1 MSSNTHITCPSC
13 GHEIDI
19 EALLAHDIED
29 RVQREQQE
37 RFNSERE
44 QLKSETESR
53 IRQESDAQILAL
65 QKENEERKRDAL
77 LLKTKEVEVLELQR
91 TMREHQDGFDLAI
104 QKRLLQEQAKMEADI
119 RRAEK
124 ERSDVERSRDRE
136 RFDLEKRELQKKIDD
151 TQKAMEDVR
160 RKSEQSSPQL
170 QGEVFELVIEDY
182 LRQRFPHDEISEV
195 AKGQRGADCVQTV
208 FDAGRRC
215 GQITYESKRTKS
227 FSMDWVEK
235 LKSDMRA
242 KGSDVGVIITETMP
256 KDMQSFGAINGIWV
270 CTFSEFKSLCVVLRD
285 MIIRVSSALV
295 SQENKGEKMTML
307 YDYLMSSEFR
317 MSVENV
323 MESYE
328 HMRSDLDR
336 ERNAME
342 KLWKQRE
349 RQIERM
355 RVSMSH
361 VMGSIQGIAGKDLG
375 PVRLFELPGATDTPA
390 N

>member
-1 MSSNTHITCPSC
+1 M
-13 GHEIDI
+13 
-19 EALLAHDIED
+19 AHDIED

-44 QLKSETESR
+44 RVLGETETR
-53 IRQESDAQILAL
+53 VRRESEAQIIAL

-77 LLKTKEVEVLELQR
+77 SLQSKEVELLELQR
-91 TMREHQDGFDLAI
+91 KMREQQDGLDLAI
-104 QKRLLQEQAKMEADI
+104 QKRLLEEQAKMEADI

-124 ERSDVERSRDRE
+124 ERSDVERNRDRE

-151 TQKAMEDVR
+151 TKKAMEDVR
-160 RKSEQSSPQL
+160 RKSEQSSQQL

-195 AKGQRGADCVQTV
+195 GKGVRGADCVQTV
-208 FDAGRRC
+208 CDAGRRC
-215 GQITYESKRTKS
+215 GQITYESKRTKT
-227 FSMDWVEK
+227 FSMEWVEK

-242 KGSDVGVIITETMP
+242 KGSDIGVIITEAMP
-256 KDMQSFGAINGIWV
+256 KDMQSFGSVNGIWV
-270 CTFSEFKSLCVVLRD
+270 CTFSEFKSLCVVLRE
-285 MIIRVSSALV
+285 MVIRVSTALV

-328 HMRSDLDR
+328 NMRSDLDR
-336 ERNAME
+336 ERGAME

-355 RVSMSH
+355 RLSMFH

-375 PVRLFELPGATDTPA
+375 PVQLFELPRADDTPA